1 MATDIETYPPPK
13 TKSTKCQL
21 INKDNEMDSVLELK
35 REWSEIQESQ
45 LFNVSILINKFLH
58 RLKIFENST
67 QFQLSTKVSES
78 AAGFVRFNE
87 TKRAAHSLSWFAA
100 WISCERWKFKIFR
113 DYSLKTKI
121 KMANLRPIEM
131 RKWWEIYV
139 LMTFEIFSGSKV
151 CSAQSYASN

>member
-1 MATDIETYPPPK
+1 VATDIETYPPPK

-100 WISCERWKFKIFR
+100 
-113 DYSLKTKI
+113 
-121 KMANLRPIEM
+121 
-131 RKWWEIYV
+131 
-139 LMTFEIFSGSKV
+139 
-151 CSAQSYASN
+151 